1 MKIKILF
8 GKIAVLSNAAVA
20 ELNFMFNKKIIISL
34 SCLLLLICCNSQ
46 KVKLN
51 IETETIDFWSFK
63 KMEGRIPENS
73 IKNKKY
79 ILLDNSSDD
88 ILFKGIEKIL
98 IRNNRV
104 YILDMRLN
112 KLIVF
117 DMEGRAIGRV
127 GQRGQ
132 GPEEYLQISDFDV
145 NDNGDIYFID
155 GTANADRLFEFNKNL
170 KFISKKNMP
179 FEADIIRCLS
189 NGKLLFG
196 LSTWNKGDN
205 ANMRF
210 AITDTEMKTEQSFME
225 YDKYFDESWFYEY
238 TFVETEYGI
247 LYNKPIDNYVYQ
259 FSGTG
264 SLNKA
269 YYFDFG
275 SKNVPDDDK
284 KDIDGNR
291 VKYENYCY
299 LKHFTVINDNYILG
313 TLQDGLKKKPFIIV
327 RKDRELYIGEEVASG
342 DLSCI
347 TGFYDNKFI
356 SYIYPGKYENIQ
368 NMDLPD
374 SVKQYVEDENFVLC
388 INELEQE

>member
-1 MKIKILF
+1 
-8 GKIAVLSNAAVA
+8 
-20 ELNFMFNKKIIISL
+20 
-34 SCLLLLICCNSQ
+34 
-46 KVKLN
+46 LN
-51 IETETIDFWSFK
+51 IETETVDFQSFK
-63 KMEGRIPENS
+63 KTEGIIPENI

-79 ILLDNSSDD
+79 ILLDSSSDN
-88 ILFKGIEKIL
+88 ILFKGIDKIF

-104 YILDMRLN
+104 YILDKRLK

-117 DMEGRAIGRV
+117 DIEGRGIGRV
-127 GQRGQ
+127 GQIGQ

-145 NDNGDIYFID
+145 NENGDIYFID
-155 GTANADRLFEFNKNL
+155 GTGGGSDRLFVFNKNL
-170 KFISKKNMP
+170 QFVFKKDMP
-179 FEADIIRCLS
+179 FEADIVHCLP

-196 LSTWNKGDN
+196 LSTWNKGEN
-205 ANMRF
+205 ENMRF
-210 AITDTEMKTEQSFME
+210 AITGADMKTEQSLIE
-225 YDKYFDESWFYEY
+225 YDEYFDDAYWISGY
-238 TFVETEYGI
+238 TFVETESGI

-259 FSGTG
+259 FSRAG
-264 SLNKA
+264 SLDKA

-284 KDIDGNR
+284 KDIEGNR
-291 VKYENYCY
+291 AKYENYCC
-299 LKHFTVINDNYILG
+299 LKNFTVINDNYILG
-313 TLQDGLKKKPFIIV
+313 TLWDKLKTKPFIIV

-342 DLSCI
+342 DLSWI

-388 INELEQE
+388 INELK